1 MSEGW
6 LGFVAGGLRLAKGWP
21 PLVQYPP
28 VAVSLHP
35 CHMTHWNIFPLHTT
49 VLAVCVSSWRPDV
62 SESPVLPDPVQS
74 LLTFG
79 VNIFPSNDSHKYVDL
94 PDKVSSTL
102 CVCCACE
109 LTCLCGTLW
118 VCTYMCMCMYVYVLL
133 LYMYKCSN
141 ALHYIQSF
149 MVACETASFGKSH
162 DTHLDQWS
170 YLPP

>member
-1 MSEGW
+1 MKGLSELYCGSVQKV
-6 LGFVAGGLRLAKGWP
+6 VA
-21 PLVQYPP
+21 Q
-28 VAVSLHP
+28 
-35 CHMTHWNIFPLHTT
+35 
-49 VLAVCVSSWRPDV
+49 RPDV
-62 SESPVLPDPVQS
+62 SSESPVLPDPVQS

-79 VNIFPSNDSHKYVDL
+79 VNIFPSDDSHKYVDL

-170 YLPP
+170 YLPPSCVLHSPQNGGKCT